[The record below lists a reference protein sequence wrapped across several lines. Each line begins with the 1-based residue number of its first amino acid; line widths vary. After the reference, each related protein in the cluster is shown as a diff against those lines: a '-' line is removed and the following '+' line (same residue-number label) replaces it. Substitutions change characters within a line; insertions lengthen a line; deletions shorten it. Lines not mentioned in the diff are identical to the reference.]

1 MTKNNFK
8 FLKVGPELT
17 YNYSR
22 SLFFKKNLEE
32 KFSFK
37 KKSDVKNKILTSMK
51 KNKKYWK
58 AYYSAGRSNLLL
70 NSKLDRMRY
79 YLNLKPIVNSINI
92 LKENINNID
101 KKKIIKFLS
110 SNFEKDFLKLC
121 KANLTNFDILKL
133 IFISQSLKKYF
144 LACGFSIR

>member
-1 MTKNNFK
+1 
-8 FLKVGPELT
+8 
-17 YNYSR
+17 
-22 SLFFKKNLEE
+22 
-32 KFSFK
+32 
-37 KKSDVKNKILTSMK
+37 MK

-58 AYYSAGRSNLLL
+58 AYYSVGRSNLLL

-101 KKKIIKFLS
+101 KKIKLLS
-110 SNFEKDFLKLC
+110 SNLKRLLKLN

>member
-1 MTKNNFK
+1 
-8 FLKVGPELT
+8 
-17 YNYSR
+17 
-22 SLFFKKNLEE
+22 
-32 KFSFK
+32 
-37 KKSDVKNKILTSMK
+37 MK

-101 KKKIIKFLS
+101 KK
-110 SNFEKDFLKLC
+110 
-121 KANLTNFDILKL
+121 ILKFSVVIL
-133 IFISQSLKKYF
+133 KRLFKIVQS
-144 LACGFSIR
+144 

>member
-1 MTKNNFK
+1 MQ
-8 FLKVGPELT
+8 
-17 YNYSR
+17 
-22 SLFFKKNLEE
+22 NLEE

-37 KKSDVKNKILTSMK
+37 KKSDMKNKILTTMK
-51 KNKKYWK
+51 KNKKYWN
-58 AYYSAGRSNLLL
+58 AYYSGGRSNLLL

-92 LKENINNID
+92 LKENVNNIE
-101 KKKIIKFLS
+101 KKKIIKLLG
-110 SNFEKDFLKLC
+110 SNFEKDFLKLS
-121 KANLTNFDILKL
+121 KTNLTNFDILKL